1 MLQFSAGYKK
11 TKCHVNLPD
20 NLGKKEKNLQICAER
35 QPNEALQF
43 QLYSPSCNSNVGQP
57 VPMFQ
62 VSFQLR
68 RSASFSWSPVPSQS
82 QTSCCGSWYNELC
95 YMWRLCTELIQS
107 HVGPY
112 GCYGEFPWRISKFS
126 VYKII
131 ASVVDSLRPHSEL
144 QEIYAN

>member
-62 VSFQLR
+62 VSFELR

-82 QTSCCGSWYNELC
+82 QTSCCGSWYNVALM
-95 YMWRLCTELIQS
+95 YRTNPISRGTIWMLRRS
-107 HVGPY
+107 PG
-112 GCYGEFPWRISKFS
+112 FPWRISKFS

-131 ASVVDSLRPHSEL
+131 ASVVVSLRPHSEL
-144 QEIYAN
+144 QEIHAN